1 MERVTQLG
9 YIALSVSDLD
19 AWAKFGTEVLGLQLE
34 KDDGPALR
42 FRMDEYSQRLLVY
55 PEGNDDLQ
63 TIGWEVPDARAM
75 AALHDQLADAGVEVE
90 QASAAEAKDRRVAG
104 LTRFSDPSGIA
115 CELYH
120 GAQIAFERPF
130 HSPRAI
136 SNFVTDDQGLG
147 HVVIAVDDAEK
158 SLVFYRDV
166 LGLRESDFITFSRGK
181 HEMAMT
187 FMHCNPRHHSL
198 AFMEAPLPRRL
209 HHIMLQVDSLD
220 DVGSTYS
227 LCSQHGIELASTLG
241 RHTNDHMVSFYMQSP
256 SGFEIEYGWGART
269 IDDATWKVQTH
280 RSPSIWGHE
289 RQARG

>member
-9 YIALSVSDLD
+9 YIALGVSDLD

-34 KDDGPALR
+34 KDDGAALR

-75 AALHDQLADAGVEVE
+75 VALHDQLADAGVEVE

-227 LCSQHGIELASTLG
+227 LCSQHGIKLASTLG

-280 RSPSIWGHE
+280 RAPSIWGHE

>member
-1 MERVTQLG
+1 MERVSQLG
-9 YIALSVSDLD
+9 YITLGVSDLD
-19 AWAKFGTEVLGLQLE
+19 AWAAFGTEVLGLHLE
-34 KDDGPALR
+34 PDDGPALR
-42 FRMDEYSQRLLVY
+42 FRMDEYSQRLVVY
-55 PEGNDDLQ
+55 PNGNDDLLSV
-63 TIGWEVPDARAM
+63 GWEVPDARAM
-75 AALHDQLADAGVEVE
+75 DAVCEQIAQAGILVEPASVADA
-90 QASAAEAKDRRVAG
+90 QDRRVAA
-104 LTRFSDPSGIA
+104 LARFSDPSGIA

-136 SNFVTDDQGLG
+136 SRFVTDDQGLG
-147 HVVIAVDDAEK
+147 HVVVAVDDAEK
-158 SLVFYRDV
+158 SLHFYRDV

-198 AFMEAPLPRRL
+198 AFLEAPLPRRL

-227 LCSQHGIELASTLG
+227 LCTQNAVPVASTLG
-241 RHTNDHMVSFYMQSP
+241 RHTNDHMVSFYMVSP

-269 IDDATWKVQTH
+269 IDDTTWKVQTH
-280 RSPSIWGHE
+280 RAPSIWGHE
-289 RQARG
+289 RAGRG